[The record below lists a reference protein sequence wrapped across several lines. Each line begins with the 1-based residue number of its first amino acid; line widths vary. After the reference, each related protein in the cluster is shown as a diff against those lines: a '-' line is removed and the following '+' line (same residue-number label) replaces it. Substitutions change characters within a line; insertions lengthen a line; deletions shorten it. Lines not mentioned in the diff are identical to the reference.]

1 MEFTLEKVKDLFNTG
16 QFSGI
21 CKAAGSDHISLKLLP
36 PDARV
41 LIAHAHVY
49 AGRSQV
55 ASALAQSLIQ
65 GKNSPAVTAH
75 ALIVSGLANKRDGHI
90 DRAEADF
97 RNALRLAKEERETT
111 QLAWAHAH
119 LFRLLAVAGYPQSHL
134 TALLGDTRR
143 YVSTSGDA
151 HAMAYLHD
159 SVATMEAQRD
169 RSIALWLLR
178 TAARVFVVLG
188 SAAAFLAIVG
198 LYGVKSYIV
207 SRRTREFGVRQALG
221 ATPRNIVTQVLREGL
236 ALTAAGLVLGL
247 GLGALLG
254 RVLSVVLY
262 QVSPFDGLSFAIA
275 SALLVSA
282 ALFAAWVPARRAA
295 GIAPMAAIRA
305 E

>member
-111 QLAWAHAH
+111 QLAWAHAICSVYW
-119 LFRLLAVAGYPQSHL
+119 LSLDTLSH
-134 TALLGDTRR
+134 TD
-143 YVSTSGDA
+143 
-151 HAMAYLHD
+151 
-159 SVATMEAQRD
+159 
-169 RSIALWLLR
+169 
-178 TAARVFVVLG
+178 
-188 SAAAFLAIVG
+188 SAA
-198 LYGVKSYIV
+198 
-207 SRRTREFGVRQALG
+207 
-221 ATPRNIVTQVLREGL
+221 
-236 ALTAAGLVLGL
+236 
-247 GLGALLG
+247 
-254 RVLSVVLY
+254 
-262 QVSPFDGLSFAIA
+262 
-275 SALLVSA
+275 
-282 ALFAAWVPARRAA
+282 W
-295 GIAPMAAIRA
+295 
-305 E
+305 